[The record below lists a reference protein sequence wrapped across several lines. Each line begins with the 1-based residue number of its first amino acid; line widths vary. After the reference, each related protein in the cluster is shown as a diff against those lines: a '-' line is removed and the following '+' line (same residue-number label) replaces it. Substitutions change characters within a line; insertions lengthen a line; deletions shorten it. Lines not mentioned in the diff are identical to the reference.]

1 MAPSVDRADRPLGRR
16 RILLAADA
24 AAPLTAYRGAMTFP
38 ILQFQ
43 KLTLRE
49 ERNRQLALEAE
60 ATRGRSMWRDRPVK
74 QPRFR
79 LRAAR
84 V

>member
-1 MAPSVDRADRPLGRR
+1 
-16 RILLAADA
+16 
-24 AAPLTAYRGAMTFP
+24 MTFP

-43 KLTLRE
+43 PRTLRE
-49 ERNRQLALEAE
+49 EQNRQRSLELEAS
-60 ATRGRSMWRDRPVK
+60 RGRSMWRDRPVK

>member
-1 MAPSVDRADRPLGRR
+1 
-16 RILLAADA
+16 
-24 AAPLTAYRGAMTFP
+24 MTFP

>member
-1 MAPSVDRADRPLGRR
+1 
-16 RILLAADA
+16 
-24 AAPLTAYRGAMTFP
+24 MTFP

-60 ATRGRSMWRDRPVK
+60 ATRGRSMWRGPRPAK
-74 QPRFR
+74 QPRFRFR
-79 LRAAR
+79 LRAAH